1 MTGERLLITGGAGF
15 IGSAIVDAAL
25 AHGYAVRVLD
35 SLRADVHGPAANG
48 GQSGA
53 PGLGPLPGPWLEH
66 GPAFRARARARNAEK
81 APAGLDPR
89 VEFVQGDVTDPIVV
103 DRALADIDVVC
114 HQAAKVGLG
123 VDFADAPDYVRSNE
137 VGTAVLLAAMAERG
151 ILRLVLASS
160 MVVYGEGSYLGLNGL
175 TRPAPRL
182 ASDLDAG
189 RFDPL
194 DPATGEAL
202 KPVLVSETDPL
213 DPRNVYAS
221 SKLGQ
226 EYLATAWARATGGRV
241 AALRYHNVYGPGMP
255 QNTPYAGVASLFRS
269 AIERGEAPQVYEDG
283 RQRRDFVHVRDVAAA
298 NIAALSFTARDF
310 TARDFTARDFA
321 SPTDPNIR
329 ASGRPAPSHPEHFA
343 SSRAERADSGTSV
356 VSREGEASAGTGPA
370 GAGPAATTSADSGL
384 FRPFNVGSGIV
395 HTIGDMA
402 TALAAAAG
410 GPAPVV
416 TGQYRLGD
424 VRHITASSERLRR
437 ELGWSA
443 QVAFETGMREF
454 ATAPLRAAVHP

>member
-1 MTGERLLITGGAGF
+1 MTGDRLLITGGAGF

-25 AHGYAVRVLD
+25 ARGYQVRVLD
-35 SLRADVHGPAANG
+35 SLRTDVHGPA
-48 GQSGA
+48 QE
-53 PGLGPLPGPWLEH
+53 PTTVPGPGPERGPRLDH
-66 GPAFRARARARNAEK
+66 GPGVRARNMT
-81 APAGLDPR
+81 PAALDPR
-89 VEFVQGDVTDPIVV
+89 VEFVHGDVTDPATVAG
-103 DRALADIDVVC
+103 ALADIDVVC

-123 VDFADAPDYVRSNE
+123 VDFADAPDYVHSNE
-137 VGTAVLLAAMAERG
+137 VGTAVLLAAMADRG
-151 ILRLVLASS
+151 IRRLVLASS
-160 MVVYGEGSYLGLNGL
+160 MVVYGEGSYRGPKGF
-175 TRPAPRL
+175 TRPGPRL
-182 ASDLDAG
+182 GSDLDAG

-194 DPATGEAL
+194 DPATGEPL
-202 KPVLVSETDPL
+202 EPVLVSESDPL

-226 EYLATAWARATGGRV
+226 EYLATAWARSTGGRV

-269 AIERGEAPQVYEDG
+269 ALERGEAPRVYEDG

-298 NIAALSFTARDF
+298 NIAALDF
-310 TARDFTARDFA
+310 TAQDVTTLGTIV
-321 SPTDPNIR
+321 PEN
-329 ASGRPAPSHPEHFA
+329 SH
-343 SSRAERADSGTSV
+343 ADSGI
-356 VSREGEASAGTGPA
+356 
-370 GAGPAATTSADSGL
+370 

-402 TALAAAAG
+402 TALATAAG
-410 GPAPVV
+410 GPSPIV

-443 QVAFETGMREF
+443 QISFADGMREF
-454 ATAPLRAAVHP
+454 ATAPLRAAVRP